1 LAGLP
6 FSTSHL
12 KTLTLVKESDRL
24 PLQQAWCNAVLAA
37 RECVATNGIR
47 ATISPRQTRDGVK
60 LLLSGVEWGSVVQML
75 VLDGLAKIDQEKIS
89 HVMRKP
95 K

>member
-1 LAGLP
+1 
-6 FSTSHL
+6 
-12 KTLTLVKESDRL
+12 
-24 PLQQAWCNAVLAA
+24 
-37 RECVATNGIR
+37 
-47 ATISPRQTRDGVK
+47 VK
-60 LLLSGVEWGSVVQML
+60 LLLSGVEWASVVQML